1 MNLKVEPTCLSPMR
15 VADFH
20 RETVNGVTP
29 LTHTPMS
36 NLPGYDLDHLRD
48 HVLRM
53 GGAVEHAIAQATRAL
68 LERDSALAETVL
80 RDDDHIDALELEADQ
95 LCIALLARPSANAHE
110 LRVVVTA
117 IKLTPILERSADHAC
132 NIARAALHLNNEP
145 ELKPYF
151 DLPKMS
157 RLACER
163 LRLALDAFAAADAD
177 AARAVIARD
186 DEIDRLYDRI
196 FHDLLAYMAH
206 DPTTTG
212 RAARLLLVAKHL
224 ERIGD
229 YVSDLC
235 ELVVYLKEAVDIR
248 HRKPPEQILR

>member
-117 IKLTPILERSADHAC
+117 IKLTPILERSADHA
-132 NIARAALHLNNEP
+132 
-145 ELKPYF
+145 
-151 DLPKMS
+151 
-157 RLACER
+157 
-163 LRLALDAFAAADAD
+163 
-177 AARAVIARD
+177 
-186 DEIDRLYDRI
+186 
-196 FHDLLAYMAH
+196 
-206 DPTTTG
+206 
-212 RAARLLLVAKHL
+212 
-224 ERIGD
+224 
-229 YVSDLC
+229 
-235 ELVVYLKEAVDIR
+235 
-248 HRKPPEQILR
+248 